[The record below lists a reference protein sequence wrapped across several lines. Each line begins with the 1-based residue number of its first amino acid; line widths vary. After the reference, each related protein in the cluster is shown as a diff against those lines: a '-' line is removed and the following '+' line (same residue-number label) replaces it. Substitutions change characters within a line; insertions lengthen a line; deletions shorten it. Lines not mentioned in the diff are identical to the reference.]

1 MKEASALICALQSVG
16 LCTKIEKSKVNAFC
30 DKLHGIIRVEGQI
43 T

>member
-1 MKEASALICALQSVG
+1 MKEASAFICALQSVG
-16 LCTKIEKSKVNAFC
+16 TKIEKSKVNAFC